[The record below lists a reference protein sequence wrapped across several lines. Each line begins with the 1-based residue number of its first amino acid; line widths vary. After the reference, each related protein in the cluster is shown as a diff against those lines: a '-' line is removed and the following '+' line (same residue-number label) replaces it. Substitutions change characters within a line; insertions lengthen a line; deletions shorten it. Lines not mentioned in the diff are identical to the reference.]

1 MQTKLSDIKYSGYQ
15 NIDSKDICIAMCY
28 FNPLGYKNSLQNIR
42 CVLNEFKKTNI
53 PVFLIELIYS
63 NQKPSLPYSNIVVK
77 AETIF
82 FVKENLWNILEKYI
96 PDKYSKIIF
105 MDGDVLCSDPNWV
118 DKVSSKLNSNKIIHA
133 SEILYRDIY
142 RDNIY
147 TNITKNDN
155 TKESVVKGLKIEGK
169 LDFTKNHPGLNISI
183 NRDVYHQI
191 GGFFEE
197 APGTTGDTLFW
208 NCFSNNSEPYCLG
221 FFCAPRFKHTK
232 EKYLLYKESL
242 LKSVSI
248 NDIDYLENNWCL
260 HLYHGNINNRK
271 YGYQDKF
278 IPGIYTVYKN
288 QYGVIEIDIKHPTVK
303 DLRQY
308 LESRSEDDD
317 AGTNF

>member
-1 MQTKLSDIKYSGYQ
+1 MQTKLNSIRYSEYK

-28 FNPLGYKNSLQNIR
+28 YNPLNYKNSLNNIK

-63 NQKPSLPYSNIVVK
+63 NQKPSLPYSNITVK
-77 AETIF
+77 AKTVF

-96 PDKYSKIIF
+96 PDQYSKIIF

-118 DKVSSKLNSNKIIHA
+118 DKVSSKLDSKKIVHA

-142 RDNIY
+142 RNNIHE
-147 TNITKNDN
+147 NVSNNDN
-155 TKESVVKGLKIEGK
+155 TKESVIKGLKTEGR
-169 LDFTKNHPGLNISI
+169 LDFTKNHPGLNICI
-183 NRDVYHQI
+183 NRNEYHRI

-208 NCFSNNSEPYCLG
+208 NCFSNEDKPYCLG
-221 FFCAPRFKHTK
+221 FFCAPRFKDTR
-232 EKYLLYKESL
+232 EKYLLYQQNVIKSISL
-242 LKSVSI
+242 HE
-248 NDIDYLENNWCL
+248 IDYLENNWCL

-278 IPGIYTVYKN
+278 IPGPYNLYKN
-288 QYGVIEIDIKHPTVK
+288 EYGVIEINIQHPTIK
-303 DLRQY
+303 DLKQY

-317 AGTNF
+317 ENTNC